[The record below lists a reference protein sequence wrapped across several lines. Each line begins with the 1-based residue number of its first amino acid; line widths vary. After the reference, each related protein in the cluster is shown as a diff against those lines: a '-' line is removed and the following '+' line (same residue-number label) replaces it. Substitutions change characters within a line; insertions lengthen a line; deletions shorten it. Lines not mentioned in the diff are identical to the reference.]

1 MHGAGD
7 SLSTGHSPRTNISCQ
22 ALFYT
27 LHASIHLIPIP
38 RADEEHLHHLYLI
51 DGERGG
57 KERLERAELGFER
70 RQFGLGWPVLTHGI
84 IPPF

>member
-1 MHGAGD
+1 MHAAGG
-7 SLSTGHSPRTNISCQ
+7 SLSTGHSPHTNISCQ

-38 RADEEHLHHLYLI
+38 GADEEHLHHLYLI
-51 DGERGG
+51 DGERSG
-57 KERLERAELGFER
+57 KEWLVRAELGFER
-70 RQFGLGWPVLTHGI
+70 RQFGLRWPVLTHGI